1 MLAEAS
7 ARGVMMAAKTGDL
20 SLDDR
25 ARRLLKALVER
36 FIQDAQPVGS
46 RTLSR
51 DSGLELSPATVR
63 NVMSDLEEMGLV
75 SAPHTSAGRVP
86 TVRGYRLFIDTLLK
100 VQPLSRVEV
109 QRLRDNLETS
119 DDFNPQSIIS
129 TASNLL
135 SGITNMAGIVTL
147 PRRDHSEIRQLEFVP
162 LSAGR
167 ILAILVFSDHE
178 VQNRILHVEREY
190 TPSELQQASNYLNS
204 LFAGRGLMDV
214 RQCLLNELSRT
225 REDMNETMRTAVEM
239 AGQVFA
245 GSDEEDYVMAGQ
257 VNLMNFKELSDVDKL
272 RRLFEAFTTKQ
283 DILHLLDQCVSA
295 DGVQIF
301 IGEESGYKVLD
312 ECSVVT
318 APYEIDDH
326 VVGVL
331 GVIGPTR
338 MAYDRVIPIV
348 DVTARLLG
356 AALNSRD

>member
-1 MLAEAS
+1 
-7 ARGVMMAAKTGDL
+7 MAAKRSNLT
-20 SLDDR
+20 LDDR
-25 ARRLLKALVER
+25 SRRLLKALVER
-36 FIQDAQPVGS
+36 FIHDAQPVGS

-75 SAPHTSAGRVP
+75 AAPHTSAGRVP
-86 TVRGYRLFIDTLLK
+86 TVKGYRLFIDTLLK

-109 QRLRDNLETS
+109 EQLRENLQTGEE
-119 DDFNPQSIIS
+119 FNPQSIIS
-129 TASNLL
+129 TASSLL
-135 SGITNMAGIVTL
+135 SGITNMAGVVTL
-147 PRRDHSEIRQLEFVP
+147 PRRDHSEIRHLEFVP
-162 LSAGR
+162 LSEGR
-167 ILAILVFSDHE
+167 VLAILVFSDHE

-190 TPSELQQASNYLNS
+190 SPSELQQASNYLSS
-204 LFAGRGLMDV
+204 LFSGRGLMDV
-214 RQCLLNELSRT
+214 RQRLLGELSRT
-225 REDMNETMRTAVEM
+225 REDMNETMRAAVEM
-239 AGQVFA
+239 AGKVF
-245 GSDEEDYVMAGQ
+245 SNSEEEDYVMAGQ
-257 VNLMNFKELSDVDKL
+257 VNLMSFKELSDVDKL
-272 RRLFEAFTTKQ
+272 RQLFEAFTTKR

-356 AALNSRD
+356 AALNSRE

>member
-1 MLAEAS
+1 MAS
-7 ARGVMMAAKTGDL
+7 KGSDL
-20 SLDDR
+20 RLDER
-25 ARRLLKALVER
+25 SRRLLKTLVER

-51 DSGLELSPATVR
+51 DSGMELSPATVR
-63 NVMSDLEEMGLV
+63 NVMADLEEMGLV
-75 SAPHTSAGRVP
+75 AAPHTSAGRIP
-86 TVRGYRLFIDTLLK
+86 TVKGYRLFIDTLLK

-109 QRLRDNLETS
+109 ERLRENLETGEE
-119 DDFNPQSIIS
+119 FNPQSLIS

-135 SGITNMAGIVTL
+135 SGITNMAGVVTL
-147 PRRDHSEIRQLEFVP
+147 PRRDHSEIRHMEFVS

-167 ILAILVFSDHE
+167 VLAILVFSDNE
-178 VQNRILHVEREY
+178 IQNRILHVEREY
-190 TPSELQQASNYLNS
+190 SPSELQQASNYLSS
-204 LFAGRGLMDV
+204 LFVGSGLMDV
-214 RQCLLNELSRT
+214 RRRLLNELSRT
-225 REDMNETMRTAVEM
+225 REDMNETMRAAVEM
-239 AGQVFA
+239 AGKVFSS
-245 GSDEEDYVMAGQ
+245 SDEEDYVIAGQ

-272 RRLFEAFTTKQ
+272 RQLFEAFTTKR

-312 ECSVVT
+312 GCSVVT

-356 AALNSRD
+356 AALNSRE